1 MKVSFNQSTLES
13 AVAAA
18 ISCVSNKN
26 TMAAA
31 GGLLIDCS
39 GENAGEGR
47 AVIVGYDLEKGIRV
61 EFDADI
67 IEEGG
72 CVIDAQSFNSMIR
85 LMPGGNILLEVDESL
100 RAKLSCGNSEY
111 ELNALAARDFPT
123 LPDISN
129 QKGFNIKQKDLKSII
144 TQTLFAVAQNDA
156 RPAFNGALFKI
167 KGNRI
172 TAVGCDSFRLAIR
185 DKVCELENTSDA
197 ELDTSFI
204 IPGRTLAEVVR
215 LLDEPDEIVKINL
228 GRKLVIFR
236 FERRDIIFFSRLIE
250 SEYIDY
256 ERIIP
261 KNSTIF
267 VDIDSASFLGALE
280 RASLVTDEAAGKHK
294 SAARCNFTDNRLEIM
309 SVSQSGRV
317 RDEIAVSKTGP
328 DIEIGFNCRYLT
340 DALKACT
347 AEKLRLAL
355 SSPFISMIIEPL
367 EQDNDDRFT
376 YLALPIKIPK

>member
-1 MKVSFNQSTLES
+1 M
-13 AVAAA
+13 
-18 ISCVSNKN
+18 
-26 TMAAA
+26 
-31 GGLLIDCS
+31 
-39 GENAGEGR
+39 
-47 AVIVGYDLEKGIRV
+47 
-61 EFDADI
+61 
-67 IEEGG
+67 
-72 CVIDAQSFNSMIR
+72 
-85 LMPGGNILLEVDESL
+85 
-100 RAKLSCGNSEY
+100 
-111 ELNALAARDFPT
+111 
-123 LPDISN
+123 
-129 QKGFNIKQKDLKSII
+129 
-144 TQTLFAVAQNDA
+144 
-156 RPAFNGALFKI
+156 
-167 KGNRI
+167 
-172 TAVGCDSFRLAIR
+172 
-185 DKVCELENTSDA
+185 
-197 ELDTSFI
+197 
-204 IPGRTLAEVVR
+204 
-215 LLDEPDEIVKINL
+215 
-228 GRKLVIFR
+228 IFR